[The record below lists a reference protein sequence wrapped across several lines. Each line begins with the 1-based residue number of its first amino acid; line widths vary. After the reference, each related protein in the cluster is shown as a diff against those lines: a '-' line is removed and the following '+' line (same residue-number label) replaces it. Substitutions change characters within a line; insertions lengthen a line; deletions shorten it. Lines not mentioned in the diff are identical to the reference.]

1 MDASA
6 SSLDSHPPPIQKQT
20 ALRAGNESAR
30 EGLQCGV
37 RGSLTPRRTPMG
49 RYTSLPSAGRSVIQ
63 TPRVELICLQPG
75 LSRRPRMATSAIRR
89 QMKNIVHNYSD
100 AEIKVRE
107 ATSNDPWGPPS
118 SLMSNIADLTFN
130 VVAFSEIMG
139 MIWKRLNDH
148 GKNWRHV
155 YKALTLLDYLI
166 KTGSEKVSQQCKENI
181 FTVQTLKDFQ
191 YIDRDG
197 KDQGINVREKAK
209 QLVALL
215 KDEERLRQDRA
226 HALKTKE
233 RMSQVATGM
242 GSNQQATFG
251 RGSSHPNLSSY
262 SYGEDFRKSRGGSPV
277 SLNESSSSSPRFNPD
292 LEQARPHTSG
302 EEELQLQLALAM
314 SREEAEKATQQPSTE
329 SDEEIQLQ
337 IALSLSKEEHEKE
350 LRVRSSFDE
359 DDEEEDENLQR
370 ALEQSRKE
378 SEIAEGRNE
387 SSLLELADIFGAP
400 VTATETRTDP
410 WDSSTQSHPWG
421 SSNVTSP
428 PSAACLDLWDTLGAK
443 ASIPNAANSWPS
455 LDTDSASPQVW
466 DTDPWA
472 QPSGP
477 VATHQSSVDPW
488 ATVSTTSTSSALPDG
503 STFDPFTNS
512 GDSAL
517 DQFAES
523 AWVQTPSVVSNL
535 PAAKT
540 DLLGETV
547 LDAKQNGS
555 SSPDVFDMSEI
566 GNSLKDSSNGP
577 HRNPELFLDPNAA
590 SLVNLDSLL
599 SAPSHNLKSKNPF
612 HTSGGL
618 NSSSTSNP
626 FQVSDQNKLTLKQIQ
641 SSAGFAQPTMGSGSM
656 GRASIPLMAPQTM
669 APSCM
674 PTTMTHPSTFS
685 GLPQAAGMVPATG
698 MAADMSHHFGQPLLP
713 VSKPAGMPQQT
724 SSLNPFL

>member
-1 MDASA
+1 
-6 SSLDSHPPPIQKQT
+6 
-20 ALRAGNESAR
+20 
-30 EGLQCGV
+30 
-37 RGSLTPRRTPMG
+37 
-49 RYTSLPSAGRSVIQ
+49 
-63 TPRVELICLQPG
+63 
-75 LSRRPRMATSAIRR
+75 MATSAIRR

-191 YIDRDG
+191 YVDRDG

-242 GSNQQATFG
+242 GSSQQTTFG

-277 SLNESSSSSPRFNPD
+277 SLNESSPSSPRFNPD

-350 LRVRSSFDE
+350 LRVRSSLDE
-359 DDEEEDENLQR
+359 DDDKEDENLQR

-378 SEIAEGRNE
+378 SEIAENKNE

-400 VTATETRTDP
+400 VTATESRTAP
-410 WDSSTQSHPWG
+410 WDSSTQSHPWASRNVA
-421 SSNVTSP
+421 SS
-428 PSAACLDLWDTLGAK
+428 PSTACLDLWDTLGAK
-443 ASIPNAANSWPS
+443 ASVPNAANSWPS
-455 LDTDSASPQVW
+455 LDTDPASPQVW

-472 QPSGP
+472 QTPGPAATNQASG
-477 VATHQSSVDPW
+477 DPW
-488 ATVSTTSTSSALPDG
+488 ATVSASSNSSALPGITAPDG

-512 GDSAL
+512 GDSVL

-523 AWVQTPSVVSNL
+523 AWVESSSTVPDI
-535 PAAKT
+535 PAAKM

-547 LDAKQNGS
+547 PETKQNGS
-555 SSPDVFDMSEI
+555 TSPDVFDMTEV

-577 HRNPELFLDPNAA
+577 HRTPELFLDPNAA

-618 NSSSTSNP
+618 NSISTSNP
-626 FQVSDQNKLTLKQIQ
+626 FQVGDQNKMTMKQIQ
-641 SSAGFAQPTMGSGSM
+641 SSAGFAQPTMGSGSVSM
-656 GRASIPLMAPQTM
+656 ASMPLMAPQTM
-669 APSCM
+669 VPRGM
-674 PTTMTHPSTFS
+674 PPTMTYPSTFS
-685 GLPQAAGMVPATG
+685 SLPQAAGMVPATR
-698 MAADMSHHFGQPLLP
+698 MAVDMSHHFGQPPVP

-724 SSLNPFL
+724 TSLNPFL

>member
-1 MDASA
+1 
-6 SSLDSHPPPIQKQT
+6 
-20 ALRAGNESAR
+20 
-30 EGLQCGV
+30 
-37 RGSLTPRRTPMG
+37 MG

-63 TPRVELICLQPG
+63 TPRVELICLQSG
-75 LSRRPRMATSAIRR
+75 LSGRPKMATSAIRR

-191 YIDRDG
+191 YVDRDG

-242 GSNQQATFG
+242 GSSQQTTFG

-277 SLNESSSSSPRFNPD
+277 SLNESSPSSPRFNPD

-314 SREEAEKATQQPSTE
+314 SREEAEKATQ
-329 SDEEIQLQ
+329 
-337 IALSLSKEEHEKE
+337 E
-350 LRVRSSFDE
+350 LRVRSSLDE
-359 DDEEEDENLQR
+359 DDDKEDENLQR

-378 SEIAEGRNE
+378 SEIAENKNE

-400 VTATETRTDP
+400 VTATESRTAP
-410 WDSSTQSHPWG
+410 WDSSTQSHPWASRNVA
-421 SSNVTSP
+421 SS
-428 PSAACLDLWDTLGAK
+428 PSTACLDLWDTLGAK
-443 ASIPNAANSWPS
+443 ASVPNAANSWPS
-455 LDTDSASPQVW
+455 LDTDPASPQVW

-472 QPSGP
+472 QTPGPAATNQASG
-477 VATHQSSVDPW
+477 DPW
-488 ATVSTTSTSSALPDG
+488 ATVSASSNSSALPGITAPDG

-512 GDSAL
+512 GDSVL

-523 AWVQTPSVVSNL
+523 AWVESSSTVPDI
-535 PAAKT
+535 PAAKM

-547 LDAKQNGS
+547 PETKQNGS
-555 SSPDVFDMSEI
+555 TSPDVFDMTEV

-577 HRNPELFLDPNAA
+577 HRTPELFLDPNAA

-618 NSSSTSNP
+618 NSISTSNP
-626 FQVSDQNKLTLKQIQ
+626 FQVGDQNKMTMKQIQ
-641 SSAGFAQPTMGSGSM
+641 SSAGFAQPTMGSGSVSM
-656 GRASIPLMAPQTM
+656 ASMPLMAPQTM
-669 APSCM
+669 VPRGM
-674 PTTMTHPSTFS
+674 PPTMTYPSTFS
-685 GLPQAAGMVPATG
+685 SLPQAAGMVPATR
-698 MAADMSHHFGQPLLP
+698 MAVDMSHHFGQPPVP

-724 SSLNPFL
+724 TSLNPFL